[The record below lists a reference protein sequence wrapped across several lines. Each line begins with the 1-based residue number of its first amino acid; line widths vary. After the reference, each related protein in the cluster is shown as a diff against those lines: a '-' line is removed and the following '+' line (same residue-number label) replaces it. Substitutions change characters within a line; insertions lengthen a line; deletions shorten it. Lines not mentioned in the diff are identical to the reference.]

1 MDTFDSAP
9 PGPTVAVIGLGF
21 SGTATALH
29 LMRRLPAGAQMCLFE
44 PAARRGRGLAYG
56 TRCASHWLNVPAGRL
71 GWDAG
76 DEAGFQR
83 WLDRRHGPHTGGEF
97 VPRMLLGQYLDE
109 ALAEGERQAA
119 ARGVQVRTW
128 RQAVRS
134 VQRTPG
140 GSERL
145 QLDDGSTLEV
155 DAAVVASGHLATQA
169 PRVGGGAAWGEPGM
183 VADPW
188 EEEALAALS
197 ALPEHAEVLL
207 LGSGLSAIDVFTWLQ
222 DQGHAGRVTL
232 LSRRGL
238 LPQAQ
243 HVQESLPLPPGPLA
257 DALQQWLVPAEAAAL
272 PLAARL
278 RALRTLAARAA
289 AEGVDWR
296 QLMASLRRPTP
307 ELWQQLGGR
316 QRRQFLRHLQPWWDT
331 HRHRLAPG
339 IQGRLDAARAAGRL
353 DVQAGRLGRIE
364 RLADGDLMASW
375 RPRGTGP
382 AAQRQVAAV
391 VNCTGPSAQV
401 GRAPDTCAGGL
412 WQALQTQG
420 RLQVDALGL
429 GVNVD
434 RVGRLLDADGH
445 AQRGL
450 FYVGPLRKA
459 QDWEAIAIPEL
470 RVHAAVAAA
479 AVCDVVE
486 ANAQRRPAAAATIW
500 S

>member
-1 MDTFDSAP
+1 MDTFDTGL

-29 LMRRLPAGAQMCLFE
+29 LLRRLPAGARLALFE

-76 DEAGFQR
+76 DEAGFLR
-83 WLDRRHGPHTGGEF
+83 WLERRHGPHTGGEY

-109 ALAEGERQAA
+109 ALADAERQAA
-119 ARGVQVRTW
+119 ARGVQTRTW
-128 RQAVRS
+128 GQAVRS
-134 VQRTPG
+134 VQRTAG
-140 GSERL
+140 GAERL
-145 QLDDGSTLEV
+145 RLDDGRTLDV
-155 DAAVVASGHLATQA
+155 DAVLVASGHLATQV

-188 EEEALAALS
+188 EESALAALS
-197 ALPEHAEVLL
+197 ALPDAAEVLL
-207 LGSGLSAIDVFTWLQ
+207 LGSGLSAIDVVTWLQ

-238 LPQAQ
+238 LPQPQ

-257 DALQQWLVPAEAAAL
+257 DALQQWLAPAEAPAL

-278 RALRTLAARAA
+278 RALRTLAGRAA
-289 AEGVDWR
+289 AQGVDWR
-296 QLMASLRRPTP
+296 QLMASLRRATP
-307 ELWQQLGGR
+307 ALWQQLDGR

-353 DVQAGRLGRIE
+353 DVQAGRLDRVE
-364 RLADGDLMASW
+364 RLADGSLVATW

-382 AAQRQVAAV
+382 AGQRQVAAV

-401 GRAPDTCAGGL
+401 GRAPHTAAGGL
-412 WQALQTQG
+412 WQALQAQG

-434 RVGRLLDADGH
+434 RVGRLLDAEGH
-445 AQRGL
+445 PQPAL

-470 RVHAAVAAA
+470 RVHAALAAA

-486 ANAQRRPAAAATIW
+486 ANAQRRPAAATIW